1 LGGVKVKLDLI
12 LLFPLWEW
20 GLNLRAFLSS
30 GSLWDSILVFKVIGL
45 KVVGLMK
52 VKVKREIELGT
63 RFALFKVM
71 RLLRVMFTNLS
82 GSW

>member
-1 LGGVKVKLDLI
+1 
-12 LLFPLWEW
+12 
-20 GLNLRAFLSS
+20 
-30 GSLWDSILVFKVIGL
+30 LWDSILVFKVIGL